1 VAVTHFADLVI
12 GFDLDMTLIDSRP
25 GVADTFNA
33 LNRLLGTSI
42 PGDQLSEQLGPTLE
56 TVLADYFP
64 PEEIEGVC
72 DQFRKIYAD
81 LGPKGATLLPGA
93 LEAFEAVKTA
103 GGNNLVVTA
112 KFEPN
117 AHLCLNAVGLKAE
130 HVVGWRHGPAKADA
144 LIEHSALAYVGD
156 TPPDMHAALRAGIT
170 AIGVTTGPWNAS
182 ELTSEGA
189 NFVMTSLLEFPERLH
204 SLLSN

>member
-1 VAVTHFADLVI
+1 MTHHADLVI

-25 GVADTFNA
+25 GVADTFGA

-72 DQFRKIYAD
+72 NHFRVIYAD
-81 LGPKGATLLPGA
+81 LGPKGSSLLPGA
-93 LEAFEAVKTA
+93 LGAFEAVKNA
-103 GGNNLVVTA
+103 GGKNLVITA

-117 AHLCLNAVGLKAE
+117 AHRCLDAVGLHAE
-130 HVVGWRHGPAKADA
+130 YVVGWRHGPAKAAA

-156 TPPDMHAALRAGIT
+156 TPPDMNAAHVAGIT
-170 AIGVTTGPWNAS
+170 AIGVSTGPWSAT
-182 ELTSEGA
+182 ELIAEGA
-189 NFVMTSLLEFPERLH
+189 AFVMSSLLEFPEQLNA
-204 SLLSN
+204 LLSR

>member
-1 VAVTHFADLVI
+1 MTQFAHLVI

-25 GVADTFNA
+25 GVAHTFEA

-72 DQFRKIYAD
+72 DQFRSIYAD
-81 LGPKGATLLPGA
+81 LGPKGSSLLPGA
-93 LEAFEAVKTA
+93 LEAFEAVEAA
-103 GGNNLVVTA
+103 GGKNLVITA

-117 AHLCLNAVGLKAE
+117 AHRCLDAVGLRAA

-156 TPPDMHAALRAGIT
+156 TPPDMHAALVAGIT
-170 AIGVTTGPWNAS
+170 AMGVATGPWSAN
-182 ELTSEGA
+182 ELMGEGA
-189 NFVMTSLLEFPERLH
+189 NFVMASLLEFPERLNA
-204 SLLSN
+204 LLSS